1 LLDTRTFKGVE
12 GIEKTGSFN
21 PVIRSFNKNRYNT
34 DPLPFHKCTEEDKK
48 KFYKPNI
55 VYAGS
60 FDLVFTELFCIT
72 NPEKL
77 VLSGDWDGDVASG
90 LKLSFDECVSKT
102 SNNCLSESEKREFFA
117 KSNVN
122 MATI

>member
-1 LLDTRTFKGVE
+1 M
-12 GIEKTGSFN
+12 
-21 PVIRSFNKNRYNT
+21 
-34 DPLPFHKCTEEDKK
+34 
-48 KFYKPNI
+48 
-55 VYAGS
+55 
-60 FDLVFTELFCIT
+60 VFTELFCIT